1 MPNKYEREIEEILRN
16 MEQTEPKPSFRERL
30 NMRKRRAPRRLK
42 AMRPRPPQPSFRPN
56 LSTSEWYFAVG
67 ILLGLVA
74 AGWAYADHGNGNLLS
89 GFLAILGF
97 FCVLA
102 GIIIPWRESTRP
114 PRPMWRGETL
124 EGKRSLPR

>member
-30 NMRKRRAPRRLK
+30 NMRRRTRQKRPEM
-42 AMRPRPPQPSFRPN
+42 MRPRPARPSFRLN
-56 LSTSEWYFAVG
+56 LSTSEWYFAAG

-74 AGWAYADHGNGNLLS
+74 AGWAYVNNGEGNSLT

-97 FCVLA
+97 FCVLV
-102 GIIIPWRESTRP
+102 GIIV
-114 PRPMWRGETL
+114 
-124 EGKRSLPR
+124 